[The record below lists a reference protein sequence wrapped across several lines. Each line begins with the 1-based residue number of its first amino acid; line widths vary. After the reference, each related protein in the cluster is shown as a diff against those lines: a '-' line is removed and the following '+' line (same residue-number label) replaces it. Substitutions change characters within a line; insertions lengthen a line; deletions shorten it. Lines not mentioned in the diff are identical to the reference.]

1 MPLLLLAGGMFG
13 VLNVADAARKRF
25 VEPKLD
31 APIINSA
38 AKALSDNRSTGNR
51 LAAC

>member
-13 VLNVADAARKRF
+13 VLKVADAANKRF
-25 VEPKLD
+25 VKANLD

-38 AKALSDNRSTGNR
+38 AKSSSDSRLTGNR